1 MKWLNWERLILAASL
16 FVAVFCLTLYTEH
29 LWHEWRP
36 IIHSQSWRATRLTAP
51 VAKDFP
57 LHWTASYLALAGE
70 PTTIYHNARFKEAE
84 QALTGLGGHPWPY
97 PPTAL
102 LIDLPLSLLPYFL
115 ALAAWLAVTMGLYL
129 LVLYCIAPHPLTL
142 LWSLAFFGTFENFY
156 FGQNGFLSAAFIGG
170 GLLLL
175 DSSPFLGG
183 ALLGLLSYKPHLA
196 ALIPLALLAG
206 RRWRA
211 LAGAAVAAACLALV
225 SLWAFPLEMWA
236 LFLHGIP
243 HTMDRL
249 YGQALWFYKMPTV
262 FAAVRLAGGGVPAAW
277 FGQGLAMAAAVI
289 LVVWLWRVP
298 ASPAE
303 RAAGLI
309 MGILLFSP
317 HIWYYDLPLLAVPL
331 AWLWWEGYRRGW
343 LPLEQI
349 LLFWSWFLPLVS
361 FFLSVEL
368 KWPTGPVY
376 LIPLLILV
384 LRRLHGERRQ
394 AAAKPGVTVIA

>member
-1 MKWLNWERLILAASL
+1 MGLKWDRLVLVASL
-16 FVAVFCLTLYTEH
+16 LMSGLSLLVYTQH
-29 LWHEWRP
+29 LWGEWRP
-36 IIHSQSWRATRLTAP
+36 IIHSQSLSASRLSAP

-57 LHWTASYLALAGE
+57 LHWTASYLALAGK
-70 PTTIYHNARFKEAE
+70 PTSIYNEARVKEAE

-102 LIDLPLSLLPYFL
+102 LIDLPLALLPYFL
-115 ALAAWLAVTMGLYL
+115 SLAAWLAVTMGLYL

-156 FGQNGFLSAAFIGG
+156 FGQNGFLSAALLGG
-170 GLLLL
+170 GLFLL
-175 DSSPFLGG
+175 DRAPLAGG

-196 ALIPLALLAG
+196 ALVPLALLAG

-211 LAGAAVAAACLALV
+211 LAGAVAAGACLILA
-225 SLWAFPLEMWA
+225 SLWAFPFEMWV
-236 LFLHGIP
+236 LFLRSIP

-249 YGQALWFYKMPTV
+249 YAQALWFYKMPTV

-277 FGQGLAMAAAVI
+277 VGQGLAMAGAVI
-289 LVVWLWRVP
+289 LVVWLWRAP
-298 ASPAE
+298 ACPAV
-303 RAAGLI
+303 RVAGLI

-317 HIWYYDLPLLAVPL
+317 HIWYYDLPLLAIAL

-361 FFLSVEL
+361 FFLSVYL
-368 KWPTGPVY
+368 RWPTGPVY
-376 LIPLLILV
+376 LLPLLILV
-384 LRRLHGERRQ
+384 LRRYRWERHQ
-394 AAAKPGVTVIA
+394 AAARPGVTVNV